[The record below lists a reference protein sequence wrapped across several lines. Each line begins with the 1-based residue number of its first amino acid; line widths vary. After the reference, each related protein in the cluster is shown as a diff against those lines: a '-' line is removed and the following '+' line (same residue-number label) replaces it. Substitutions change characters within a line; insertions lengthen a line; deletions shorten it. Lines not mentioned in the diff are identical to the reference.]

1 MDPGAG
7 VCNGTCAI
15 LINGTSRVLQA
26 RILTGDNAGD
36 TVLIPRITL
45 RPTDLELPFILE
57 RRQFSVRL
65 AFSMSIN
72 KAQGQSVSQ
81 VGLNLQRSVFS
92 HGQLYV
98 ALSQSTTK
106 RGVKILFPE
115 GMKLSLSNS
124 FEQCTDG
131 LLISDQ
137 EDCTSKNIV
146 YPEVLLDPPTH

>member
-1 MDPGAG
+1 MVLRNLDLGAG
-7 VCNGTCAI
+7 VCNGTCTI

-57 RRQFSVRL
+57 RHQFPVHL

-81 VGLNLQRSVFS
+81 VGLNLQTSVFS

-98 ALSQSTTK
+98 ALSRCTSASN
-106 RGVKILFPE
+106 VKILFPDHVQPFE
-115 GMKLSLSNS
+115 GRVSTTNV
-124 FEQCTDG
+124 
-131 LLISDQ
+131 
-137 EDCTSKNIV
+137 V
-146 YPEVLLDPPTH
+146 YPEVLIHRH